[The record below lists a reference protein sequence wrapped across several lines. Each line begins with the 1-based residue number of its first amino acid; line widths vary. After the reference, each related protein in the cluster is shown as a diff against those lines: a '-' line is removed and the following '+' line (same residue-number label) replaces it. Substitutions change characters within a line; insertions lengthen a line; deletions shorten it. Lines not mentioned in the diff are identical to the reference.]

1 MAHYVFHMENSD
13 LDAIVNRAKSVN
25 HFKEKLSESKGK
37 QQSTAEHDHD
47 MISDKAHSD
56 GLKNAFIKTTSHFK
70 CVHLRYRY
78 FETR

>member
-25 HFKEKLSESKGK
+25 HFKEKMSESKGK

-47 MISDKAHSD
+47 MISDKPIQMDSRMP
-56 GLKNAFIKTTSHFK
+56 LYFK

>member
-25 HFKEKLSESKGK
+25 HFKEKMNESKGK

-56 GLKNAFIKTTSHFK
+56 GLKNAFIFQMCSFA
-70 CVHLRYRY
+70 LPL
-78 FETR
+78 F